1 MTKPKRALLTAW
13 MCFMLVSAAPLALP
27 SCGMGIRSGG
37 AAGVSTPS
45 IGLFSQVTAGYEHAC
60 ALRNDSVVICWGCRD
75 HGLLTPPPDFFSQID
90 AGDTYTCGVTKDGTA
105 ACWGRCK
112 GALHTQFMADRC
124 SPPEGKFKQVSAGT
138 YFTCGLREDDT
149 VSCWGAASFS
159 VSAAS
164 GKLVQVEVG
173 HVSICL
179 LSDEGKSMCLG
190 IDKAGFSAP
199 ARTFTM
205 LSANQ
210 MNVCGVTKGGKAVC
224 WGHGGKDGEEEKE
237 GEESQAPAITVTAGT
252 FKSASEI
259 DRFIK
264 DFEIKH
270 VLHGTQLHRKTMVE
284 KHALNQPP
292 GESFTQVAT
301 GVLHGCGIRDDG
313 TAACWGSCDNGE
325 CEPPP
330 NTFSQ
335 ISAGNM
341 FTCGV
346 KTNDVLAC
354 WGWDTCG
361 KCSPP

>member
-1 MTKPKRALLTAW
+1 MTKSKRALLTAL
-13 MCFMLVSAAPLALP
+13 MGFILVVPAPLALL
-27 SCGMGIRSGG
+27 SCGMGVRSGP

-45 IGLFSQVTAGYEHAC
+45 MGLFQQVTAGYEHAC
-60 ALRNDSVVICWGCRD
+60 ALRSDSVVICWGCMG
-75 HGLLTPPPDFFSQID
+75 HGMLTPPPDFFSQID
-90 AGDTYTCGVTKDGTA
+90 AGDTYTCGVTKDGSV
-105 ACWGRCK
+105 ACWGRCE
-112 GALHTQFMADRC
+112 GALHTKFMADRC

-179 LSDEGKSMCLG
+179 LSDEGKSRCLG
-190 IDKAGFSAP
+190 SEEAGFRAP
-199 ARTFTM
+199 AQSFTM

-224 WGHGGKDGEEEKE
+224 WGHGEKDGEDEL
-237 GEESQAPAITVTAGT
+237 QALDITVTAGT

-259 DRFIK
+259 DPFINK
-264 DFEIKH
+264 FEIKH
-270 VLHGTQLHRKTMVE
+270 ILHGTQLQRKTMVE

-292 GESFTQVAT
+292 DEPLTQVAT
-301 GVLHGCGIRDDG
+301 GVLHGCGILDDG
-313 TAACWGSCDNGE
+313 TAACWGYCENGE
-325 CEPPP
+325 CDPPP

-335 ISAGNM
+335 ISTGNL

-346 KTNDVLAC
+346 KTNGALAC